1 LHPRQKTLEILSHV
15 NKRVRGH
22 AAISLPLPALVS
34 LYGSA
39 SAAVMVRNFALV
51 YVEMAFERAQPAERH
66 AVVAQLLRN
75 VSRAPAAHA
84 PMLLRMAV
92 AGLEA
97 LAESSAQPRSAEAAL
112 EAYPFLSDGLDR
124 GVFLAF
130 ALDVML
136 YARPV
141 VAAVA
146 APSGL
151 AGAPPSAAAM
161 AAAMAAAVAEPAE
174 ALPPPGLSL
183 DAAATVAGKSAPD
196 ANALQR
202 RKLALLNLS
211 AAAELPPR
219 ACVLLYL
226 AAAADGALPAVATRG
241 EELLRKRIAYDSPK
255 PGVDLEDESLLA
267 SVFDLFL
274 GTETRSAASPALK
287 ARLLSLLCRSRCAAN
302 GGSRALA
309 VLAAA
314 VAPGGGVPARLRA
327 AGMEFCVWTL
337 KHARDDVL
345 RPLAPQL
352 LEALTACLDEGAAS
366 AAEGGADAGSC
377 ASLRGFAYAAWGQ
390 LAARLPQL
398 VASDVDAADRLFAAL
413 ASEPAGARASVAEA
427 AGALCAAYAAAAP
440 PGVRAQLL
448 SRIPDWSRSPSDG
461 TRAAAVRWARDLFP
475 FDCAPARLACIVA
488 SGDSKL
494 EVREEGLKGLHPTPV
509 GPPPL
514 IAGTAPVQ
522 PEATAA
528 FPPLAAM
535 LAELA
540 GQHPE
545 LGRAGGADPLASP
558 ARPLLLPARS
568 FAAAVA
574 FLRDC
579 RGADKARDA
588 TVPAAFPAPYRSFLE
603 AALCRDAPAELWAAA
618 LAALLDAAA
627 DAPIEAAAAYAS
639 RAAVL
644 RPMLAHSAPDVREL
658 SAQLLA
664 VAAAGMASPDAA
676 ALLASLSGVA
686 AGGVGAPGGAS
697 GGNVRFEEADGA
709 TAAAGYILAQAA
721 AGAPALPAG
730 AAAAA
735 AEALLKAACGSDDS
749 LASAAAAALGHA
761 GLRAPLPLPE
771 GEAVAD
777 VPAADAVT
785 PAAAVAAAVVVV
797 PATRAGVATR
807 VAALLRCRD
816 PKHVARAA
824 CAAGHLAAGDP
835 ACGPLVAPL
844 VEALL
849 GVAAVKTPTT
859 EAVTF
864 AVGDAIAAAFA
875 GLPPAAVDA
884 ELRRGG
890 AAGARAAPSASAA
903 EEDNDDDED
912 TGGDA
917 MDTDSAADA
926 AAAAATEAAATAAA
940 AAEAPARAAAQVR
953 ILSALLGPLATSS
966 RPTERCAAAVWLLAL
981 VAAGGG
987 ASAGGARCHP
997 ALAPR
1002 LAACQEAFGT
1012 LLGDASETTQD
1023 CASRGLSLVYRRGD
1037 AATRR
1042 ALVGSLVAT
1051 LSGDRAPAKRAVKL
1065 TDDTEVFAAGALG
1078 EAPASAGGGGL
1089 STYKELCAM
1098 ATDMGQPDL
1107 VFRFMDLANH
1117 ARALSAKRGAA
1128 FGFVSIAKRAGA
1140 ALAPHMGALVPKLY
1154 RMLHDPNKGV
1164 ADAAQAIWQALVS
1177 DPRAAVDEHFDAI
1190 VRDLLKDLGGRLW
1203 RSREAAAAALADALQ
1218 GRRWAALAP
1227 HFGECWTMA
1236 LRALDDIKE
1245 SVRIQA
1251 SGLARTLA
1259 ALTVRLTDASATA
1272 DSADAAAALA
1282 VAMPLLLK
1290 QGVPA
1295 QAAEVRAIAVRTVSQ
1310 IADKA
1315 SAEALLPHLGDVVAV
1330 MLESLSSLEDSRL
1343 SYVTQHAQSVG
1354 INAEALDVARVAA
1367 SRGGLLGD
1375 ALDRCLRHVTTPEAV
1390 GDVVPRLAALARS
1403 GTGLNTRAGT
1413 ARFAAALCAP
1423 GRIPGGI
1430 GAAHA
1435 ASLLGAFLT
1444 ALEAERAPAVRAA
1457 YAAAAAA
1464 AARHAAPARLA
1475 TAIAAALKPV
1485 QGEGG
1490 EAEAAARG
1498 ALLLRALSR
1507 DAPDT
1512 LAPFHSEV
1520 LPAAFLAKFEAD
1532 AAGGPLWAEV
1542 WESNTGAAS
1551 AALRLYAPE
1560 VAALC
1565 RDALAASAWP
1575 RKKAGALAAAALAS
1589 GLAGAAGGDAL
1600 APLAPTLAAQLL
1612 AALPGRIWDGKEAV
1626 LQACGALAAAAPEAL
1641 LATPH
1646 GAALLDAALAA
1657 AARRKPAY
1665 RAAALEC
1672 LAAALGAFKARDCF
1686 EQVAPMLLPAC
1697 AAPPPAPPPAVPAGE
1712 TAPPEDEDAPPPPPP
1727 APESLRCVA
1736 AAWAAASA
1744 ATVAARG
1751 GDVAAAL
1758 AAALALD
1765 RPWATRAAALE
1776 AAAAFAAKIVPPATS
1791 SAPAVAPGPPQAA
1804 AAEWYAVLLPAVCL
1818 NVTET
1823 KSAAVRTAAIELVG
1837 QLLAPAAPRVP
1848 AAVAAAATAAVAAA
1862 GESDA
1867 NGGVRG
1873 AAARVSAALRDAP
1886 TPMAM

>member
-1 LHPRQKTLEILSHV
+1 M

-22 AAISLPLPALVS
+22 AAIALPLPALVA

-92 AGLEA
+92 TGLEA

-112 EAYPFLSDGLDR
+112 EAYPFLADGLDR

-141 VAAVA
+141 VVAVA

-174 ALPPPGLSL
+174 ALSPPGLSN
-183 DAAATVAGKSAPD
+183 DAAAAVAGKAAPD

-255 PGVDLEDESLLA
+255 PGVDLEDESLLG

-274 GTETRSAASPALK
+274 GTETRSAASPGLK

-366 AAEGGADAGSC
+366 AAEGGADAGSR

-398 VASDVDAADRLFAAL
+398 VASDTDAADRLFAAL

-494 EVREEGLKGLHPTPV
+494 EVREEGLKGLHPTPL

-545 LGRAGGADPLASP
+545 LGRAGGADLLASP

-579 RGADKARDA
+579 RAADKKRDGA
-588 TVPAAFPAPYRSFLE
+588 VPAALPGPYRAFLE
-603 AALCRDAPAELWAAA
+603 AALCRDAPAELWISA

-627 DAPIEAAAAYAS
+627 DAPEEVAAAYAS

-658 SAQLLA
+658 SAQLLS
-664 VAAAGMASPDAA
+664 VSAAGMASPDAA
-676 ALLASLSGVA
+676 ALLASLAGVA

-721 AGAPALPAG
+721 AGTPALPAG
-730 AAAAA
+730 AATAA
-735 AEALLKAACGSDDS
+735 AEALLKAACGSDDA
-749 LASAAAAALGHA
+749 LASAAAASLGHA

-771 GEAVAD
+771 GEAVE
-777 VPAADAVT
+777 VPAADAAA
-785 PAAAVAAAVVVV
+785 PAAAAAPVVV
-797 PATRAGVATR
+797 PGTRAGVATR

-816 PKHVARAA
+816 AKHVARAA

-835 ACGPLVAPL
+835 ACGPLLAPL

-890 AAGARAAPSASAA
+890 AAGARAAPSAAAA
-903 EEDNDDDED
+903 EEEDDDD
-912 TGGDA
+912 DAGGDA
-917 MDTDSAADA
+917 METDAAADA
-926 AAAAATEAAATAAA
+926 AAAAATEAAAAVAA
-940 AAEAPARAAAQVR
+940 AAEAPARAAAQTR

-987 ASAGGARCHP
+987 ASAGARCHP

-1164 ADAAQAIWQALVS
+1164 ADAAQAIWAALVT

-1315 SAEALLPHLGDVVAV
+1315 SAEALRPHLGDVVAV
-1330 MLESLSSLEDSRL
+1330 MLESLSSLEDARL

-1354 INAEALDVARVAA
+1354 INAEALDAARVAA

-1375 ALDRCLRHVTTPEAV
+1375 ALDRCMRHVTTPEAV

-1464 AARHAAPARLA
+1464 AARHAAPARLSA
-1475 TAIAAALKPV
+1475 AIAAALKPV

-1600 APLAPTLAAQLL
+1600 APLAPTLATQLL

-1646 GAALLDAALAA
+1646 GGALLDAALAA

-1686 EQVAPMLLPAC
+1686 EQVAPLLLPAC

-1712 TAPPEDEDAPPPPPP
+1712 TAPPEDEDSPPPPPP

-1736 AAWAAASA
+1736 AAWAAASP

-1765 RPWATRAAALE
+1765 RPWPTRAAALE
-1776 AAAAFAAKIVPPATS
+1776 AAAAFAAKIVPPATA
-1791 SAPAVAPGPPQAA
+1791 SAPAVAPGPPPAA
-1804 AAEWYAVLLPAVCL
+1804 AAEWYAALLPAVCA

-1848 AAVAAAATAAVAAA
+1848 AAVAAAAAAAVAAA

-1886 TPMAM
+1886 APMAM